1 MTVYNFKSVGEDLV
15 EFQNASPGRNLRP
28 PIGLVTPLRI
38 STTQKDIFE
47 MHTDLGKQIQDNLR
61 NLILTNH
68 GERLGLFDF
77 GANLR
82 PLLFEVSTSD
92 IEQEA
97 MSRIKASTKK
107 FMPFVE
113 LKTFETEIDNR
124 ETTLGFATFIF
135 NMTYDV
141 PAANVEGAKI
151 RIALTAGG

>member
-15 EFQNASPGRNLRP
+15 EFQNSSPSRNLRP

-82 PLLFEVSTSD
+82 PLLFEISTSD

-124 ETTLGFATFIF
+124 ETAQGFATFIF
-135 NMTYDV
+135 NMAYDV

-151 RIALTAGG
+151 RIVLTAGG